1 MALSPSVACS
11 QQRRYVRLFMSR
23 AAALH
28 PEGQLIDGGDDEAE
42 GKEER
47 EPYRALAALEEV
59 DELAVG
65 H

>member
-1 MALSPSVACS
+1 
-11 QQRRYVRLFMSR
+11 MSR
-23 AAALH
+23 AAAPH
-28 PEGQLIDGGDDEAE
+28 PEGQLIDGGNDEAE

-47 EPYRALAALEEV
+47 EPHRALAAIEEV